1 MKKEVSCRVTSTLIK
16 YVNSMGA
23 DMPSLLEGMPYTRS
37 YLENPLNWIPADVRD
52 RLGERTSKILKDEK
66 VMYQVGLRSQNLK
79 PHPGL
84 EKIVRLLGNPQIAYA
99 NLPRFS
105 RHFDRSVK
113 FEVDIAKGD
122 SAVVKLIHKSGK
134 LPSIHTCYYAQGALA
149 SIPVLWDLPPA
160 EIEELECGCKP
171 GSLNNQAGSGPFCLY
186 KIKWE
191 SAKKGLFFNKAELGS
206 SNNTDDPFEM
216 LESSFELADQK
227 NRELA
232 QRNLHLT
239 KVREIS
245 AGITSAKT
253 VDDVFKLI
261 VNLAMDIPQI
271 SLLMVQK
278 ADLTGG
284 FFQTPYYS
292 KFRDESVIPKLKAM
306 GFDSMDQFNL
316 IPQAGK
322 SIFEIT
328 QIPIVNRVMNDPSI
342 IVLERLSEVLKGLW
356 PPEVC
361 DQIQRII
368 DFKKIVIVPLVVDH
382 QPCGSL
388 IFHLKDDLPMDI
400 IEMIGTH
407 CCIALKNVITLQ
419 NLDRDIDERKKTEA
433 LLRDSERKYRLI
445 AENTNDFISIIDFS
459 GNWVYVSPSFK
470 ALGYEP
476 EKMIGKPT
484 FDLIHP
490 DDIEYV
496 LRLNPDHP
504 DLKKI
509 DPARIEEQNKTKLTE
524 LRFLDASGIWHNME
538 VSANLLEDQDG
549 KGFNILTIARDITS
563 RKQAQDELEILYQTE
578 KNLRF
583 ALEKEINTRAEF
595 FRALVH
601 ELKTP
606 LTPVVAS
613 SETMMELIE
622 DKLLKKLAENVY
634 QGATR
639 LNNRV
644 DELLDISRGE
654 MGMLKLDCQPMD
666 MAVLIKDIANY
677 VSAQIKNNHQTLK
690 VEMPET
696 LLHITADE
704 SRLRQVLLNLLNNS
718 IKFTPTGGEIL
729 IRARSDQEFLV
740 VEVQDNGSGIDE
752 SEQARLF
759 QPYNR
764 IESDRQHFSGLGLGL
779 ALSKQLIDL
788 HGGKISVVS
797 QKGKGS
803 TFSFS
808 LPVKPP
814 PTAKR

>member
-1 MKKEVSCRVTSTLIK
+1 LEKEVSCRVTSTLIK
-16 YVNSMGA
+16 YVDSMGV
-23 DMPSLLEGMPYTRS
+23 DISSFLEGMSYSRS

-52 RLGERTSKILKDEK
+52 RLGERTAKILKDEK
-66 VMYQVGLRSQNLK
+66 VMYQVGLRSQNFK
-79 PHPGL
+79 PNPGL
-84 EKIVRLLGNPQIAYA
+84 EKIVRLLGNPQIAYT

-105 RHFDRSVK
+105 SHFDRSVI

-122 SAVVKLIHKSGK
+122 SAIIRLIHKSGK
-134 LPSIHTCYYAQGALA
+134 TPSIHTCYYAQGALA

-160 EIEELECGCKP
+160 EIEELECGCKS
-171 GSLNNQAGSGPFCLY
+171 GSTNKQGNTPSCLY
-186 KIKWE
+186 KVKWK
-191 SAKKGLFFNKAELGS
+191 SGKKEVIFNKAKLGN
-206 SNNTDDPFEM
+206 SNNTGDPFDM
-216 LESSFELADQK
+216 LESSFELADRK

-245 AGITSAKT
+245 AGITTAKT

-278 ADLTGG
+278 ADLSGG

-322 SIFEIT
+322 SIFEVT

-342 IVLERLSEVLKGLW
+342 IVLDRLSEVLRGLW

-361 DQIQRII
+361 DQIQSII
-368 DFKKIVIVPLVVDH
+368 DFKKIVIVPLAVDN

-400 IEMIGTH
+400 IEMIGNH

-419 NLDRDIDERKKTEA
+419 NLDRDINERKKTEA
-433 LLRDSERKYRLI
+433 LLRESEKKYRLI

-459 GNWVYVSPSFK
+459 GNWVYLSPSFK

-476 EKMIGKPT
+476 EKMMGKPA

-490 DDIEYV
+490 DDIENV
-496 LRLNPDHP
+496 LRLNPNHP
-504 DLKKI
+504 DIKKI
-509 DPARIEEQNKTKLTE
+509 DTARIKEQNKTKLTE

-538 VSANLLEDQDG
+538 VSANLLEAQDG
-549 KGFNILTIARDITS
+549 KGFNILTIARDITA

-622 DKLLKKLAENVY
+622 DKLIKKLAENVY

-666 MAVLIKDIANY
+666 MAVLIKDTASY
-677 VSAQIKNNHQTLK
+677 VNAQIKNNHQTLK
-690 VEMPET
+690 MELPET
-696 LLHITADE
+696 LHQITADE

-740 VEVQDNGSGIDE
+740 VEVQDTGSGIDE

-788 HGGKISVVS
+788 HGGKINVVS

-814 PTAKR
+814 PPAKR